1 MNEITGEPIRCKKLH
16 ASLADHL
23 TALVSHIFLGHKPA
37 RPSQSR
43 WTGVAHVC
51 QWALGLALFHRL
63 LGPLLCSLSA
73 KKTDDAGGD
82 DSNLG
87 MLMDADATHHVNV
100 IFFVGMDSLCFFLN
114 VF

>member
-1 MNEITGEPIRCKKLH
+1 MP
-16 ASLADHL
+16 
-23 TALVSHIFLGHKPA
+23 
-37 RPSQSR
+37 
-43 WTGVAHVC
+43 
-51 QWALGLALFHRL
+51 
-63 LGPLLCSLSA
+63 